1 MNYLIKI
8 KKILIIFLISII
20 FFNTGL
26 KSQEVK
32 IVAKINNEIITNIDV
47 ENEYI
52 YLTALNLSLKD
63 IEKKKILDFAKNSL
77 IKEKVKKIELLKY
90 YELNKK
96 NMTVDNMM
104 ENIFQRLGLNSQS
117 EFKDYLENLELDY
130 DEIYKKIE
138 IETVWNQMI
147 YTRYKDRVIINE
159 DELKKEIMK
168 NDNEE
173 ITSFLLYEIIYDFD
187 NKNEINSKYN
197 EILENIKSE
206 GFESAVINFSISESQ
221 SKSGLIGWVS
231 ENSLSKKIKKEI
243 INMNIGEISKPIILP
258 SGVLLLKVADKKLEK
273 VEINLENELENLVKF
288 ELNNQLNNYS
298 TMLYN
303 KIEKSLIINEY

>member
-1 MNYLIKI
+1 M
-8 KKILIIFLISII
+8 
-20 FFNTGL
+20 
-26 KSQEVK
+26 
-32 IVAKINNEIITNIDV
+32 
-47 ENEYI
+47 I